1 MNIDWN
7 GALNLLITGL
17 VGIAISYMQARIN
30 KQLKEIDRKQDERD
44 RVSYLILDGVDKT
57 GALAD
62 ATAEAL
68 QNGKANGHV
77 TEARKDYADYKKKY
91 QAAAIEE
98 LARRV

>member
-1 MNIDWN
+1 MDWN
-7 GALNLLITGL
+7 GYLNTLIIGL
-17 VGIAISYMQARIN
+17 IGIILAYLQARLN
-30 KQLKEIDRKQDERD
+30 KKLKEMDEKQDQRD

-77 TEARKDYADYKKKY
+77 TEARKEYEAYKKKY
-91 QAAAIEE
+91 NSMAIAE
-98 LARRV
+98 LAKKV

>member
-1 MNIDWN
+1 MDWN
-7 GALNLLITGL
+7 SYLNTFILGLI
-17 VGIAISYMQARIN
+17 GIVLAYLQARLN
-30 KQLKEIDRKQDERD
+30 KKLKEIDRKQDERD

-68 QNGKANGHV
+68 QNGKTNGHV

-98 LARRV
+98 LARKV

>member
-1 MNIDWN
+1 MDWN
-7 GALNLLITGL
+7 SYLNTFILGLI
-17 VGIAISYMQARIN
+17 GIVLAYLQARLN
-30 KQLKEIDRKQDERD
+30 KKLKEIDRKQDERD

-98 LARRV
+98 LARKV